1 MRCASRVAGG
11 LVACAAVLPVVGVPT
26 AGAAV
31 SDLIHRPATVLSIS
45 PLENDMHDQLQGV
58 VCQFPNTCTTVPYFA
73 FITLLGVPALQNAIT
88 ATLATQPPPT
98 NVIVFGYSNGAMVAE
113 QWLKQHLTDPNRPSS
128 AVLSFVVMGNP
139 TRAFGGSGAFHGEVW
154 PTSDYQVIDVARQ
167 YDGPADYPNNPASPY
182 YFLALRNAH
191 RGFISGL
198 HDYRLVN
205 IDDPANAVWTSADG
219 NITYVLAP
227 TQYVPILGVFAPLFP
242 ARNAELKAQIE
253 TAYIR
258 PVPFPTTTQSASPA
272 ISPAA
277 ASALSTLVVFDPTV
291 APQQTTVS
299 LSLAPA
305 ATAET
310 TDSVPTA
317 TGPNTTTST
326 NTGPPAADTVNTTPA
341 AVPADVVQT
350 VTPSAADPGF
360 DNSIG
365 AAGSTTAPTTHTLM
379 STANGNKVVPGE
391 VNGTRVK
398 PRESR
403 GPLAVTFSLAERLL
417 RRGNDLPAGTSQEP
431 SGTQSAA
438 P

>member
-1 MRCASRVAGG
+1 M
-11 LVACAAVLPVVGVPT
+11 
-26 AGAAV
+26 
-31 SDLIHRPATVLSIS
+31 
-45 PLENDMHDQLQGV
+45 
-58 VCQFPNTCTTVPYFA
+58 
-73 FITLLGVPALQNAIT
+73 
-88 ATLATQPPPT
+88 
-98 NVIVFGYSNGAMVAE
+98 FGYSNGAMVAE

-227 TQYVPILGVFAPLFP
+227 TQYVPILGEVFAPLFP

-258 PVPFPTTTQSASPA
+258 LVPFPTTTQSASPA

-291 APQQTTVS
+291 APQQTTAS

-310 TDSVPTA
+310 TDSVPQSPDRTR
-317 TGPNTTTST
+317 
-326 NTGPPAADTVNTTPA
+326 PPAPTRAHRQPTP
-341 AVPADVVQT
+341 
-350 VTPSAADPGF
+350 
-360 DNSIG
+360 
-365 AAGSTTAPTTHTLM
+365 
-379 STANGNKVVPGE
+379 
-391 VNGTRVK
+391 
-398 PRESR
+398 
-403 GPLAVTFSLAERLL
+403 
-417 RRGNDLPAGTSQEP
+417 
-431 SGTQSAA
+431 
-438 P
+438 